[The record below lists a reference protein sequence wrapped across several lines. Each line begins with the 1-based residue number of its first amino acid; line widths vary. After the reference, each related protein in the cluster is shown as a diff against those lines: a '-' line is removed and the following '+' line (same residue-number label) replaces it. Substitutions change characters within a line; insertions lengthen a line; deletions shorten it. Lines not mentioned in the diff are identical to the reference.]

1 MLKIHGIPISVHTR
15 KVIVTALHKGL
26 AFEVL
31 PVVPL
36 VAESL
41 PPNWRELSPT
51 GRIPVLSDGDFH
63 LADSAAIC
71 AYLERLHP
79 EAPLYP
85 HPSQVR
91 DCARVQSLEQY
102 AGALFAEVVQPLFH
116 ETFVNPN
123 MKKKPADAAHVAAL
137 LGDVLPPMLGYL
149 DGIARG
155 ASFFVGHSLSIA
167 DIAVASNL
175 LNYRYLGFELDG
187 LRYPHLSAMFERVLR
202 QPALQ
207 QALRRELPVVESMG
221 LRPDVITSALA

>member
-1 MLKIHGIPISVHTR
+1 MFKIYGVPISVHTR

-26 AFEVL
+26 AFEVQ
-31 PVVPL
+31 PVVP
-36 VAESL
+36 VMPASL

-79 EAPLYP
+79 QASLYP
-85 HPSQVR
+85 YPDRIQ
-91 DCARVQSLEQY
+91 DYARVLSLEQY
-102 AGALFAEVVQPLFH
+102 AGTLFAELVQPLFH

-123 MKKKPADAAHVAAL
+123 IRKQPADPARVGAL
-137 LGDVLPPMLGYL
+137 LNEVVPPMFGHL

-155 ASFFVGHSLSIA
+155 AFFVGDSLTIA
-167 DIAVASNL
+167 DVAVASNL
-175 LNYRYLGFELDG
+175 LNFRYLGFELDSM
-187 LRYPHLSAMFERVLR
+187 RYPRLAALFERVLR

-207 QALRRELPVVESMG
+207 QALRRELPVVESMR
-221 LRPDVITSALA
+221 LRPDVIASALA